1 MSPTSREAPELKKGS
16 AVSSPSE
23 DLNAMIQTVRKRTGE
38 SNTEFKSGMPP
49 DSCDEDST
57 PSRVQLRS
65 AKPSK
70 QQQASM
76 LDMNDNSDCD
86 LWLYKDHLGCVH
98 GPFSGACMFSW
109 LASGYFR
116 TSLPVKRTCD
126 QDFQLLGQ
134 LMTTLGRLPFTADPT
149 LQNQPSY
156 STDKLQAA
164 GATLAALSPDP
175 ENEEPPLNCNGKF
188 FKGELLAEDNH
199 TNGSLKEEVE
209 QREGAW
215 GGYEKCQTARSFVSE
230 VATQPAERKNMVC
243 RRTSTAAVDTPAAP
257 TTWAEVCLKAPTKPQ
272 CGHVRADQV
281 GTPEPVAIENMTR
294 FPSLGGKAFAR
305 ALQSKS
311 RNQRQDPAWTRRAA
325 ADQDFTRWCY
335 DRLGRL
341 PSYVHV
347 PTFFE
352 LLREVDSNSEIEE
365 YVRQHF
371 GSGEEASRFA
381 HEFVQRRLQWKQLT
395 G

>member
-38 SNTEFKSGMPP
+38 SNTEFESGMPL

-57 PSRVQLRS
+57 QSRVQLRS

-109 LASGYFR
+109 TR
-116 TSLPVKRTCD
+116 RWPHCH
-126 QDFQLLGQ
+126 
-134 LMTTLGRLPFTADPT
+134 PT
-149 LQNQPSY
+149 L
-156 STDKLQAA
+156 
-164 GATLAALSPDP
+164 

-188 FKGELLAEDNH
+188 FKGGQTSFIDSQEKPVESIKVVNPTVETAPAVLPGTRVHRAEHVKAELGFRDNAELLAEDNH

-209 QREGAW
+209 AARRSLGRLREVPNSTQLRI
-215 GGYEKCQTARSFVSE
+215 GGSDTTSRKKEHGLPPYIYRCSRHSCCSNNLGRSVPES
-230 VATQPAERKNMVC
+230 ADKAANAGTYG
-243 RRTSTAAVDTPAAP
+243 RT
-257 TTWAEVCLKAPTKPQ
+257 
-272 CGHVRADQV
+272 QV

-311 RNQRQDPAWTRRAA
+311 RNQQQDPAWTRRAA